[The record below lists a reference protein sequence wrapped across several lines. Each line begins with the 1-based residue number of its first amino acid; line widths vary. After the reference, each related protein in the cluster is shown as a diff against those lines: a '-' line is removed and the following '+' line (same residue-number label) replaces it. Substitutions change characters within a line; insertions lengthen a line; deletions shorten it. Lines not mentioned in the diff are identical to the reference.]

1 MAKTFT
7 IDELAALAGAPMAS
21 KADEYVVYALQRWGL
36 DSLTTRTHW
45 LLGVWHIEQGD
56 LEAARVNYRYL
67 ADSAR
72 IEGRRRHHLLAESL
86 AGHLALAEGDTAR
99 ALNVFRSL
107 KPTAPRRILWWRRA
121 EPLPL
126 DRLRLAELL
135 LATGEYEE
143 ALVTASG
150 FDHHAPATYVAFIP
164 KSLMIRIEAARALG
178 RDDLVARYRTR
189 LESLGREDLFEAL
202 DAS

>member
-1 MAKTFT
+1 MWRA
-7 IDELAALAGAPMAS
+7 
-21 KADEYVVYALQRWGL
+21 
-36 DSLTTRTHW
+36 
-45 LLGVWHIEQGD
+45 EQGD
-56 LEAARVNYRYL
+56 LEVARENLRHL
-67 ADSAR
+67 SDSAR
-72 IEGRRRHHLLAESL
+72 IEGRRRHRLLAESL
-86 AGHLALAEGDTAR
+86 AGHLALAEGDTVR
-99 ALNVFRSL
+99 ALDVFRSL

-143 ALVTASG
+143 ALVAASG

-164 KSLMIRIEAARALG
+164 KSLLIRIEAARALG
-178 RDDLVARYRTR
+178 RDDLVARYRAR
-189 LESLGREDLFEAL
+189 LENLGRNDLLEAL